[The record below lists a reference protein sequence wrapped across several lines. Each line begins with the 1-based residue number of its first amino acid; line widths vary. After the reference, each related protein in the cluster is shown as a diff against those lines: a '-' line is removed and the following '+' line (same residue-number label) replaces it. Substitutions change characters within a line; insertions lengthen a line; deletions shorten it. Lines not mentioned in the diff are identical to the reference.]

1 VLLII
6 GALPAALIAQS
17 LNVRLDNGQLR
28 FAAPQLRILTGDPL
42 RRLKDGASVMYVFRL
57 SLRNERRGAPI
68 AQGTYRFVVSYDLWE
83 EKFALTEV
91 EPVRRSVSRLSES
104 AAQSWCMEAVTLPA
118 AGIAADRPLWATFE
132 YEDEDSGGGSNSGFP
147 LGPLIDIFSKKN
159 PNQPVRG
166 SREAGPFRLSE
177 LR

>member
-6 GALPAALIAQS
+6 LALPAAVLAQS

-42 RRLKDGASVMYVFRL
+42 RRLHDGASVVYLFRL
-57 SLRNERRGAPI
+57 SLRNERRGAPV
-68 AQGTYRFVVSYDLWE
+68 AQEMYRFVVSYDLWE
-83 EKFALTEV
+83 EKFSVTEV

-104 AAQSWCMEAVTLPA
+104 AAQTWCMDAVTLPA
-118 AGIAADRPLWATFE
+118 AGIPADRPLWATFE
-132 YEDEDSGGGSNSGFP
+132 YEDEDAGGGASAGFP

-159 PNQPVRG
+159 PNQPVHG
-166 SREAGPFRLSE
+166 YRETGPFRLSE